1 MSASPTRLAVT
12 VRVAHD
18 EDERAAGELTA
29 EAYVADGLLRD
40 ADPYAEELRDAHR
53 RAREAC
59 LLVAAVPTGDGREAV
74 VGSVTLAP
82 YGSSYAEIAEP
93 DELELRMLA
102 VAPEAR
108 RRGVAEDL
116 LHAALREAVARGA
129 RRVVLSMLDAATSA
143 RRLYDRLGFVP
154 RPDRDWGHGDV
165 HLRVHTWTAPEPP
178 GALVEA
184 ATWTPARVVDVDG
197 WRAGLSAGLTRRAN
211 SVLALAAPDD
221 LDGALARVEA
231 LYEAERIPATFRVGD
246 ETRPAGLDGLLAAR
260 GYRIVTL
267 TDVLVRALDGV
278 DVEGRPSARLAGVHV
293 TDEPDDEWL
302 DDWLAGKAAPHAGSR
317 AVGRA
322 VLTGSR
328 ARYLSVHHA
337 GRLVGRVRVAVA
349 EGWAGVSCL
358 AVAPEQ
364 RRQGLG
370 GALTRAAL
378 EEARAAGAARVF
390 LQVEAANTGAARLY
404 AGLGFRPAQRYA
416 YRERPLR

>member
-1 MSASPTRLAVT
+1 MSASPTRLPVT
-12 VRVAHD
+12 VRVARD

-29 EAYVADGLLRD
+29 EAYQADGLLLAD
-40 ADPYAEELRDAHR
+40 DPYAEELRDAHR

-59 LLVAAVPTGDGREAV
+59 LLVATVPTGDGREAV

-143 RRLYDRLGFVP
+143 RRLYERLGFEP
-154 RPDRDWGHGDV
+154 RPDRDWGHGGV
-165 HLRVHTWTAPEPP
+165 HLRVHAWAAPEPP

-184 ATWTPARVVDVDG
+184 ATWTPARVVEVDG
-197 WRAGLSAGLTRRAN
+197 WRVGLSGGLTRRAN
-211 SVLALAAPDD
+211 SVLALAGPVD
-221 LDGALARVEA
+221 LDGALLQVEE
-231 LYEAERIPATFRVGD
+231 LYEAEGVPPTFRVGA
-246 ETRPAGLDGLLAAR
+246 ETRPVGLDGLLAAR
-260 GYRIVTL
+260 GYRTAVL
-267 TDVLVRALDGV
+267 TDVLVRSADATDADARAGV
-278 DVEGRPSARLAGVHV
+278 RLAGVRV
-293 TDEPDDEWL
+293 SDEPDGEWL
-302 DDWLAGKAAPHAGSR
+302 DDWLSGKAALHAVSR
-317 AVGRA
+317 QVGRA
-322 VLTGSR
+322 VLTGAR
-328 ARYLSVHHA
+328 ARYLSAYEA
-337 GRLVGRVRVAVA
+337 GRLVGRVRVALA

-364 RRQGLG
+364 RRRGLG
-370 GALTRAAL
+370 RALTLAAI
-378 EEARAAGAARVF
+378 EEARGSGAARVF
-390 LQVEAANTGAARLY
+390 LQVEATNTGAARLY